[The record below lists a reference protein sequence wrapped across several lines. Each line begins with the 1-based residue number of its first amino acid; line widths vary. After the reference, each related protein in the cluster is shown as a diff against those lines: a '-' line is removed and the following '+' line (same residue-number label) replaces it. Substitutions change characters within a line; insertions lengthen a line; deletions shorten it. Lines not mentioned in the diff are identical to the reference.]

1 MDEKLQKLREVMR
14 AEGYDALV
22 IRKSLPNLLSIRNK

>member
-22 IRKSLPNLLSIRNK
+22 IRKSLLNLTFLSNK